1 MIKTKMKASKQA
13 IIVHGASEAEA
24 IAKYTAVASG
34 ESLQAFTDGTNE
46 FYTHASATSLYNPDT
61 GDFDLDALD
70 NGEFSAEASARTG
83 AVDVFYG
90 VCSDGC
96 GEHVVA
102 DCPVTFC
109 PSCSSAMPEEDEGVD
124 LSDDEDLVS
133 MEDEEP
139 EEETEE
145 EMDDVEYEDLEAEAS
160 EGMIVVSGDNLDEA
174 LENFRAVASNQSQR
188 VITSGH
194 SVFVTHASDSFDYD
208 PLTGSPDIEEAEA
221 SEITMQSESS
231 DGSDNVEAE
240 HYICSDVDGCGAHV
254 ISTSSSVLNCPRCAS
269 GLLDPADFHS
279 HSEDDSEDEELEAL
293 SAEIEELENELGI
306 SSESADEELDAEIA
320 ALLAESGDEEE
331 TEEEEEME
339 EVNYDDL
346 EADLA
351 SDLEFEEE
359 LESESSDSDL
369 DEDLDPDAEED
380 LSSDDILESESYDEN
395 DEFESVSADED
406 EEYDLDALDQEMS
419 ALDSDDMESESSD
432 DIELDSDIA
441 ALLAE
446 SEDEEMEDD
455 ETEEESIEMDESE
468 EESEEEIEDTE
479 LDDEGDYGDIEGLDL
494 ESESSE
500 SPVMEFDV
508 DLLSAISA
516 TEDLSVDKFHVAH
529 CGKIEGQST
538 WTAFYGKLPVAM
550 ASESSVAD
558 KAALKDIFESAKFGS
573 AIMAHAK
580 AEGIE
585 SALAE
590 FNFERISPDLD
601 VDAVVSNEIIK
612 RSESRVREVETQM
625 QSYSAN
631 VQAEINADMEH
642 RMDRLMSA
650 LATSA
655 LGINRHVFA
664 NVRNPVA
671 DALISALSSA
681 GVRNADS
688 LVSDAFA
695 QHGDRYSEILLG
707 QARELL
713 EKSEDTQDEITQLV
727 VSASVN
733 RGGLTSESNTVED
746 RLSNLTTVKPQTL
759 QSESAHKPQ
768 TNRYLSLLDS

>member
-1 MIKTKMKASKQA
+1 MIKKQMKALKQA

-61 GDFDLDALD
+61 GDFDLDALETGD
-70 NGEFSAEASARTG
+70 FSAESSARTG

-124 LSDDEDLVS
+124 LSDDEDLVA
-133 MEDEEP
+133 MEDD
-139 EEETEE
+139 EEET
-145 EMDDVEYEDLEAEAS
+145 DDVEYEDLEAEAS

-188 VITSGH
+188 VITSGA

-208 PLTGSPDIEEAEA
+208 PLTGSPDIEEAEE
-221 SEITMQSESS
+221 SKVTMQSESS

-240 HYICSDVDGCGAHV
+240 HFICSDVDGCGAHV
-254 ISTSSSVLNCPRCAS
+254 ISTSSSVLSCPRCAS

-279 HSEDDSEDEELEAL
+279 HSEDDSEDEEMEAL
-293 SAEIEELENELGI
+293 SAEIEELETELGI
-306 SSESADEELDAEIA
+306 SSESADDELDAEIA

-331 TEEEEEME
+331 TEDEEEEEVE

-359 LESESSDSDL
+359 LESESSDTDL
-369 DEDLDPDAEED
+369 EEDLDPDAEED

-395 DEFESVSADED
+395 DEFESVSSDDE

-432 DIELDSDIA
+432 DIDLESDIA
-441 ALLAE
+441 ALLSEAEDDEMEEEEE
-446 SEDEEMEDD
+446 SE
-455 ETEEESIEMDESE
+455 ETEEESEEMDESE
-468 EESEEEIEDTE
+468 EEAEEEIEE
-479 LDDEGDYGDIEGLDL
+479 IDEGDYGDIEGLDL
-494 ESESSE
+494 ESESSA

-516 TEDLSVDKFHVAH
+516 TEDLSVEKFHVAH

-558 KAALKDIFESAKFGS
+558 KTALKDIFESAKFGA

-590 FNFERISPDLD
+590 FNFERISPDVD
-601 VDAVVSNEIIK
+601 VDAVVANEIIQ
-612 RSESRVREVETQM
+612 RSESRVREAEAQM
-625 QSYSAN
+625 QSYSAS

-671 DALISALSSA
+671 DALISALSA
-681 GVRNADS
+681 VGVRNADT

-707 QARELL
+707 QARDLL
-713 EKSEDTQDEITQLV
+713 DKSEDTQDEITQLV

-733 RGGLTSESNTVED
+733 RGGLASESNTVED

-759 QSESAHKPQ
+759 QSESANNQQ
-768 TNRYLSLLDS
+768 TNHRYLSLLN